1 MERDENVFLM
11 GEEVAEYDGAY
22 KVSQGMLKQF
32 GPRRVVDTPISEEG
46 FAGIGIGAAMV
57 GLRPII
63 EFMTFSFSLVAID
76 QIVNNAANMRYM
88 SGGQFAVPIVFRGSS
103 GMAGCLAATHS
114 HRLEAWYAQIPGLTV
129 ILPATPADAK
139 GLLKSAIRSDDPVV
153 FIEHEVLYHEKG
165 EVPEG
170 EHLVPI
176 GKADIKRPGSDVTL
190 ITYSRSLK
198 ATLAAAEKLGR
209 GEDRRRGDR
218 PAHDPPARPR
228 HAAGLGPQ
236 DPPRRDRRGRL
247 AVLRAGRRHLRPDH
261 PARLRR
267 ARRADPPRR
276 LQGRADPVQQG
287 ARGVDAPL
295 GRSGRR
301 GGPRCLVHLICS
313 SRHDR
318 EDLRPGR
325 RDVPIEVTMPKL
337 SPTMET
343 GVIAQWLVKVGDQI
357 KEGDSLADIE
367 TDKATMPM
375 KSYDDGTIVHI
386 DHAAGDEVVAGP
398 AGDGAGEEG

>member
-1 MERDENVFLM
+1 MTEEMERDESVFLM

-22 KVSQGMLKQF
+22 KVSQGMLKRF
-32 GPRRVVDTPISEEG
+32 GDRRVVDTPISEEG
-46 FAGIGIGAAMV
+46 FAGIGIGAAMA

-129 ILPATPADAK
+129 VLPSTPADAK

-153 FIEHEVLYHEKG
+153 FIEHEVLYHERG

-198 ATLAAAEKLGR
+198 ATLAAAEKLAAEEKIDAEVIDLR
-209 GEDRRRGDR
+209 TIR
-218 PAHDPPARPR
+218 PLDLDD
-228 HAAGLGPQ
+228 AAGLGPQ
-236 DPPRRDRRGRL
+236 DPPRRDRRGGL
-247 AVLRAGRRHLRPDH
+247 ALLRPRRRDLRPDH
-261 PARLRR
+261 AGGLRR
-267 ARRADPPRR
+267 ARRADPPRGR
-276 LQGRADPVQQG
+276 QGRADPVQPG
-287 ARGVDAPL
+287 ASRLRCSP
-295 GRSGRR
+295 RSIGSSPPSTTSFTSKSVRARR
-301 GGPRCLVHLICS
+301 GMLAG
-313 SRHDR
+313 
-318 EDLRPGR
+318 
-325 RDVPIEVTMPKL
+325 VPAP
-337 SPTMET
+337 P
-343 GVIAQWLVKVGDQI
+343 Q
-357 KEGDSLADIE
+357 
-367 TDKATMPM
+367 
-375 KSYDDGTIVHI
+375 
-386 DHAAGDEVVAGP
+386 
-398 AGDGAGEEG
+398 GEETCRSK